1 MTSDTDDFVSA
12 KSHAREKPLLTG
24 YEGKKQ
30 SLMFPQISM
39 FSFFAVIT
47 FSALFLIFPLAN
59 ENERT
64 IIT

>member
-39 FSFFAVIT
+39 FSF
-47 FSALFLIFPLAN
+47 SALFFIFPLAN